1 MREGGTLRGA
11 GEPPEADP
19 VQHPLEHRDA
29 LGYAFTD
36 QALLRQ
42 ALTHR
47 SYGQPHNERLEFIG
61 DSVLNCVIAEALYR
75 RHPSLP
81 EGELSRLR
89 SSLVNQTSLASRG
102 RALDVGARL
111 MLGEGEVRS
120 GGAQRASM
128 LADAV
133 EALIGGVFLDGGFD
147 RAREVVLRLFDQAI
161 DDARLSGG
169 TKDPKTSLQE
179 WLQARR
185 MALPDYR
192 VVAVNGEAHQQ
203 SFDVECV
210 VSALGASTRGS
221 GTSRRAAEQAAA
233 LQLLERLRAG
243 HEGG

>member
-1 MREGGTLRGA
+1 VALPEG
-11 GEPPEADP
+11 
-19 VQHPLEHRDA
+19 HPLEHPGV

-47 SYGQPHNERLEFIG
+47 SFGQPHNERLEFIG

-89 SSLVNQTSLASRG
+89 SSLVNQTSLAARG

-147 RAREVVLRLFDQAI
+147 RAREVVLSLFEQAI
-161 DDARLSGG
+161 DEARLSGG
-169 TKDPKTSLQE
+169 SKDPKTSLQE

-185 MALPDYR
+185 MALPEYR

-210 VSALGASTRGS
+210 VKALGESTHGS

-233 LQLLERLRAG
+233 LQLLERVRAG
-243 HEGG
+243 HEGA

>member
-1 MREGGTLRGA
+1 
-11 GEPPEADP
+11 
-19 VQHPLEHRDA
+19 V

-47 SYGQPHNERLEFIG
+47 SFGQPHNERLEFIG

-89 SSLVNQTSLASRG
+89 SSLVNQTSLAARG

-147 RAREVVLRLFDQAI
+147 RAREVVLSLFEQAI
-161 DDARLSGG
+161 DEAAGFANARPRAM
-169 TKDPKTSLQE
+169 TI
-179 WLQARR
+179 A
-185 MALPDYR
+185 AIC
-192 VVAVNGEAHQQ
+192 AVIGRH
-203 SFDVECV
+203 
-210 VSALGASTRGS
+210 
-221 GTSRRAAEQAAA
+221 
-233 LQLLERLRAG
+233 QLLLNDAWQKRLIELHQNLRDPW
-243 HEGG
+243 